1 MMRAK
6 ICGLTQLADAE
17 LAVLHGAWAL
27 GFNFYPKSPRFIA
40 PKAAKDIIRQLP
52 ASVLKV
58 GIAIDIPSA
67 ELSELMTVT
76 GVDLLQVYEEMDVPF
91 SLKKRMILA
100 IQASTE
106 DELPAH
112 DVLSEY
118 GYLLLDSPKLADG
131 LMGGTGRLSNWDFAA
146 QLAKQYR
153 LLLAGGLNPEN
164 IQAAMR
170 TVRPYAVDVA
180 SGVQRSPGR
189 VDPVLLNH
197 FLRQVNDEH

>member
-1 MMRAK
+1 MRAK
-6 ICGLTQLADAE
+6 ICGITQLVDAE

-27 GFNFYPKSPRFIA
+27 GFNFYPKSPRFID

-67 ELSELMTVT
+67 GLTELMASTE
-76 GVDLLQVYEEMDVPF
+76 VDLLQVYEEMDVSL

-100 IQASTE
+100 VQASTVA
-106 DELPAH
+106 ELPTH

-131 LMGGTGRLSNWDFAA
+131 LMGGTGRLSNWELAT

-153 LLLAGGLNPEN
+153 LILAGGLNPEN

-170 TVRPYAVDVA
+170 VVRPYAVDVA

-189 VDPVLLNH
+189 VDSILLNH
-197 FLRQVNDEH
+197 FLRQVNDEQ